1 MQEKISIIV
10 PVYKVEQYLDK
21 CVKSIINQ
29 TYKNLEI
36 LLVDDGSPDSCPKM
50 CDEWAKKDERIKV
63 IHKQNGG
70 LSDARNAAI
79 DVATGKYIMFV
90 DSDDYL
96 DENICTILYD
106 LIKKYNA
113 TFSMCDAKDIQ
124 ENKPEIITEASVEE
138 IKETVFEGEEIL
150 PLMLKNNIKYFMT
163 AWAKLYKK
171 DLFKTLRYDVG
182 KIHEDEFILHKLL
195 INTKKIVH
203 INKQMY
209 FYLQRSGSITQTKA
223 EKSYSDILEAFEN
236 RFEFLLNN
244 TKYQK
249 QTIRYAVNFCRRRY
263 TQIKKAKLSKEL
275 AKKYF
280 ETYKKYYNM
289 LEN

>member
-10 PVYKVEQYLDK
+10 PVYKVEQYLNK

-150 PLMLKNNIKYFMT
+150 PLMLKTNIKYFMT
-163 AWAKLYKK
+163 AWAKLYEK

-223 EKSYSDILEAFEN
+223 EKSYSDIL
-236 RFEFLLNN
+236 
-244 TKYQK
+244 
-249 QTIRYAVNFCRRRY
+249 
-263 TQIKKAKLSKEL
+263 
-275 AKKYF
+275 
-280 ETYKKYYNM
+280 
-289 LEN
+289 